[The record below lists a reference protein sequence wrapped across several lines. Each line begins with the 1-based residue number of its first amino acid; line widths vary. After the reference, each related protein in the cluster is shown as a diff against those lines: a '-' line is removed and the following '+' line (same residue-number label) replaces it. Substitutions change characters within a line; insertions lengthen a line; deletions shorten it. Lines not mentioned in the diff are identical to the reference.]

1 MNIYIHVLCVG
12 GGGAYNDR
20 EYTYTWVE
28 AGWDDIVQLWS
39 VAECAEL

>member
-1 MNIYIHVLCVG
+1 MYCVWG

-28 AGWDDIVQLWS
+28 AGWDDIVQL
-39 VAECAEL
+39 

>member
-1 MNIYIHVLCVG
+1 MIIKKWGGGGG

-28 AGWDDIVQLWS
+28 AGWDDIVQL
-39 VAECAEL
+39 